1 MYMSIIVHKTK
12 FADAKKTSK
21 YLCERLD
28 DLFPGKVRAYHDEL
42 TISVDGQVHIDMR
55 CGSDG
60 NKFAGIRPAYYYTD
74 APDNS
79 YVAIMLEQGA
89 SKYNGMRVHTIDQ
102 LIQIIEWYM
111 DLYEQIAVNLGYLE
125 REVTD

>member
-1 MYMSIIVHKTK
+1 MYMSIILHKTK
-12 FADAKKTSK
+12 AVEAKEALK
-21 YLCERLD
+21 YLYDRLNE
-28 DLFPGKVRAYHDEL
+28 LFPGKVRAYHDGL

-60 NKFAGIRPAYYYTD
+60 NKYGGIHPDYYYTD
-74 APDNS
+74 APEDS

-111 DLYEQIAVNLGYLE
+111 DLYEQIAVTLGYLE
-125 REVTD
+125 REAE

>member
-1 MYMSIIVHKTK
+1 MYMNIILHKIK
-12 FADAKKTSK
+12 AVEAKEALK
-21 YLCERLD
+21 YLYDRLNE
-28 DLFPGKVRAYHDEL
+28 LFPGKVRVCRDGWY
-42 TISVDGQVHIDMR
+42 ISVDGQIYIGMR
-55 CGSDG
+55 CGGDG
-60 NKFAGIRPAYYYTD
+60 NKFGGIRPDYYYTD
-74 APDNS
+74 APADS

-125 REVTD
+125 REAE